1 MRDREREKVFKKK
14 KVSQT
19 KPRESSKLWEE
30 LNKNLYNN
38 INNNFLNNF
47 RKPDNPTNRFS
58 TWPPKEPTFR
68 YYLTLVF
75 NEVLKKNRDFF
86 KNYKKLGNT
95 LLGQPLCVSANGVQ
109 VNLDYLIS
117 IEEYDFLSQNLNLES
132 IESIVEIG
140 AGFGRTAHTLLK
152 LCPNIKKYTIIDLPP
167 MLKLASKY
175 LKKVLSNELI
185 KLNFIETTEIKKIKE
200 TKFDLGINIDS
211 FQEMPK
217 QVIFG
222 YINNLFAKTKNVYI
236 KNPVCK
242 YPSKLLGIKQTKKYD
257 VFSLGYITE
266 VADIFNEVQLNIMRK
281 IYAEK
286 YSPSHNH
293 KIVKASPSNLFTYY
307 QHILYNYRN
316 YEVTQLRK

>member
-1 MRDREREKVFKKK
+1 MREREREREREKVFKKK

-47 RKPDNPTNRFS
+47 RKPENPANRFL

-75 NEVLKKNRDFF
+75 NEVLKKNKDFF

-95 LLGQPLCVSANGVQ
+95 LLGQPLCVSVNDVQ
-109 VNLDYLIS
+109 VNLDYLTS
-117 IEEYDFLSQNLNLES
+117 IEEYDFLSQNLNLHS

-140 AGFGRTAHTLLK
+140 CFGRTAHTLLK

-175 LKKVLSNELI
+175 LKKVLSNEFI
-185 KLNFIETTEIKKIKE
+185 IINFIETTEIKKIKE

-217 QVIFG
+217 QVILG

-242 YPSKLLGIKQTKKYD
+242 YPSKLLGIKRTKKYD
-257 VFSLGYITE
+257 VFSLGYMTE

-281 IYAEK
+281 YMQKDI
-286 YSPSHNH
+286 
-293 KIVKASPSNLFTYY
+293 
-307 QHILYNYRN
+307 ILH
-316 YEVTQLRK
+316 TITKS